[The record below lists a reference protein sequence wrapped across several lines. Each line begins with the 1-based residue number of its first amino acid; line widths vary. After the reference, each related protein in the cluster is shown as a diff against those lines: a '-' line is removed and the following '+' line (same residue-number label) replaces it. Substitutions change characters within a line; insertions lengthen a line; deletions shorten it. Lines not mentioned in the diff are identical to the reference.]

1 LPEKPGMYVYA
12 SIRTLGIHAAMK
24 FRILAACAST
34 LSLQACMFAPGQHM
48 SNREISHDTEE
59 GAHYQ
64 VVPITPKLIA
74 MEKESHQAY
83 TIPEALL
90 SYQPEAYRIAAGDSL
105 YITVWEH
112 PELTS
117 PAGAQQ
123 QTAANGRLVRPDGT
137 LFYPYVGILKAE
149 GLTVEELRAAITD
162 RLTKFIEKP
171 QVDVNVVGYGS
182 QRVTMNGAFTNT
194 TPQPVTVIPL
204 TLGQAIGAA
213 GTNAEIADLSDLVLS
228 RDGQDYHINLDALSQ
243 NRDGAKEIYLKGGD
257 RIYMPYSDRHEVYVL
272 GEVTQ
277 PRAIPF
283 KTSDMTLTQ
292 ALGRVG
298 GLLQTTAK
306 GKAVYVI
313 RGVEDMEKAPAT
325 IYQLDGSM
333 ASSYAVASQFSVH
346 PGDVVF
352 VGPAGITRW
361 NRFIS
366 QLLPLSGLVSNA
378 ATAENNFVKPN

>member
-1 LPEKPGMYVYA
+1 MKLKVLSGCV
-12 SIRTLGIHAAMK
+12 AA
-24 FRILAACAST
+24 

-48 SNREISHDTEE
+48 SNREINRETEE

-74 MEKESHQAY
+74 MERASHQAFA
-83 TIPEALL
+83 IPEALL
-90 SYQPEAYRIAAGDSL
+90 SYQPESYRIGPGDSL

-117 PAGAQQ
+117 PAGSQQ
-123 QTAANGRLVRPDGT
+123 QTAANGRLVRPDGS
-137 LFYPYVGILKAE
+137 LFYPYVGTIKAD
-149 GLTVEELRAAITD
+149 GLTVEELRQEITGK
-162 RLTKFIEKP
+162 LTKYIEKP
-171 QVDVNVVGYGS
+171 QVDINVVSYGS
-182 QRVTMNGAFTNT
+182 QRVTINGAFMNT
-194 TPQPVTVIPL
+194 APQPITVIPL

-213 GTNAEIADLSDLVLS
+213 GTNADLADLSDLVLS
-228 RDGQDYHINLDALSQ
+228 RDGHDYHINLDALSQ
-243 NRDGAKEIYLKGGD
+243 NRESSKDIYLKGGD
-257 RIYMPYSDRHEVYVL
+257 RVYMPYGDRHEVYVL

-277 PRAIPF
+277 PKAIPF

-298 GLLQTTAK
+298 GLMQTTSK

-325 IYQLDGSM
+325 IYQLDASLGS
-333 ASSYAVASQFSVH
+333 AYAVASQFSVH

-366 QLLPLSGLVSNA
+366 QLLPLSGLISNA
-378 ATAENNFVKPN
+378 ANTQYNLDRE